1 MRLDK
6 FLKVSRLVKR
16 RTVANE
22 ACDAGKIL
30 VNQKVARASY
40 SVKENDVVEIN
51 IGSKPLKVRINKI
64 LEHAKKENTSEMY
77 EILQ

>member
-22 ACDAGKIL
+22 MCDSGKIL

-40 SVKENDVVEIN
+40 AIKENDVVEIN
-51 IGSKPLKVRINKI
+51 VGAKPQKFRVKKV
-64 LEHAKKENTSEMY
+64 LDHATKQDVSEMY
-77 EILQ
+77 EII

>member
-6 FLKVSRLVKR
+6 FLKVSRLIKR

-40 SVKENDVVEIN
+40 SVKEQDVIEIN
-51 IGSKPLKVRINKI
+51 IGKNPLKVRVKKI
-64 LEHAKKENTSEMY
+64 LEHANKENVTEMY
-77 EILQ
+77 EVV

>member
-40 SVKENDVVEIN
+40 SVKENEVVEIY